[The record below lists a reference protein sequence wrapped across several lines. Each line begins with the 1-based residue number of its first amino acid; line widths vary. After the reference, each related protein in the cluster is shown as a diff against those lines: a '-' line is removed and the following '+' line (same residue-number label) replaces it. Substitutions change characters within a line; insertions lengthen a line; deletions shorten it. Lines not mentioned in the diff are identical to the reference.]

1 MANQPKTIIF
11 DVEMAGE
18 DFEELDQTT
27 QDSLTK
33 RARSFSGLRQK
44 QEIERVKQETSLS
57 PLTGEVITLAIWD
70 LEQDKG
76 AVYYQSPRK
85 DQSSELVMPDGYKTQ
100 VLSEAEILIRFW
112 SQVLLADRVVSFA
125 GRTLDIPYLMI
136 RSAIH
141 GIRPSANLMSSSGK
155 RPKHIDLYELLTFNR
170 MSIKKG
176 GLHLWARGFGIKTSK
191 EGIDGSE
198 VTSYYR
204 QGRYRE
210 IAKYCA
216 EDTRVTKELYQYWLR
231 YLDI

>member
-1 MANQPKTIIF
+1 MSNQQKTIIF

-18 DFEELDQTT
+18 DFDDLDSVT

-33 RARSFSGLRQK
+33 RAKSFSGLRQK
-44 QEIERVKQETSLS
+44 QEIDRVKQETSLS

-70 LEQDKG
+70 LEADKG
-76 AVYYQSPRK
+76 AVYYQAPSQDNSNQVAIP
-85 DQSSELVMPDGYKTQ
+85 EGYKPQ
-100 VLSEAEILIRFW
+100 VLTEAEILIRFW
-112 SQVLLADRVVSFA
+112 SQVLLADKVVSFA

-155 RPKHIDLYELLTFNR
+155 RPKHIDLYETLTFNR

-204 QGRYRE
+204 QGRYQE

-216 EDTRVTKELYQYWLR
+216 EDTRVTMELYQHWLR